1 MTRFVFKSLI
11 IAGAFLFFGGHLPM
25 PEVRA
30 GGTPAA
36 NLQMSL
42 ADPALIGLLD
52 ERVVPEFVV
61 AAAEERV
68 AVIAHRFIEGV
79 EAGGR

>member
-11 IAGAFLFFGGHLPM
+11 VAGAFLFFGGHLPL
-25 PEVRA
+25 PEGRPE
-30 GGTPAA
+30 GTPAA

-42 ADPALIGLLD
+42 ADPELIGLLD
-52 ERVVPEFVV
+52 ERVVPAFAV

-79 EAGGR
+79 EAGRR

>member
-11 IAGAFLFFGGHLPM
+11 IAGAFLFFGGYLPM
-25 PEVRA
+25 PESRA

-42 ADPALIGLLD
+42 ADPELIGLLD
-52 ERVVPEFVV
+52 EQVVPEFVV

-68 AVIAHRFIEGV
+68 AAIAHRFIEGV
-79 EAGGR
+79 EAGRR